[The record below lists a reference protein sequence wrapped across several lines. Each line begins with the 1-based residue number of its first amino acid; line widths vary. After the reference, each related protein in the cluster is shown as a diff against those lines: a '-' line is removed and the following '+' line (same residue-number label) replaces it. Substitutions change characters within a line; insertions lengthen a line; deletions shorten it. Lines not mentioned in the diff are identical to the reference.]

1 MTDSVSSRQQ
11 HSEEKSRA
19 LLSQKDYLF
28 ERLQLKEFEKQ
39 KLKPAD
45 VLQITAQS
53 VVCKQSCSEEEL
65 VQTFLQKLLLVDY
78 RARCIPIKEAASEVD
93 RVQSSAVNM
102 REDEAFSHFI
112 NKKKETTKNDL
123 VHPMDVQM
131 AVFHCSD
138 SFLKQLIVTKLSQC
152 QYALPLLVPDPF
164 TGKIE
169 FPLWAFR
176 QIKKSW
182 KSTDM
187 SGMISNN
194 SMPVYNAENP
204 MVAFFR
210 IGLISRSK
218 SKLINDLI
226 NEKHNTF
233 FHRDCQGSSTHRLLM
248 DGVVE
253 IAWYCP
259 SGKSTDHFTD
269 CVAFCNLHGD
279 AETLE
284 KQLEILTE
292 MSSVNV
298 VVLGDNITNNAIL
311 QKLFKG
317 PKPLVCLLCEDDSCV
332 SGSGNLKFKLGLKG
346 RNQATVS
353 EELRNTIKECL
364 TNQPSP
370 FRLEDVR
377 LKSTITTDENNPE
390 CKQGK
395 EAALQMIRLLEGMDL
410 CEIKRTYL
418 PCQGK
423 LWREWCKK
431 NKEQYRL
438 HGTSLEKE
446 SSEKHKEMDQIREQQ
461 YKQGLT
467 NLTELFIRTMNSG
480 SSVQNDYFH
489 KWVEI
494 LLDKLTADG
503 LSALHNEYDEKWS
516 KVLSLKRKHVKSEQ
530 MKDEQT
536 ELEMISEKLQA
547 STFGLEHILREMAQ
561 LYESFISVQTDNKG
575 CKEEVFSSLPKLAA
589 ELLTTGHPLELMD
602 GDAAHVPLVWV
613 SAVLD
618 ELSNKLGDQRVF
630 VLSVLG
636 IQSSG
641 KSTMLNAMFGLQ
653 FAVSAGRCTR
663 GAFMQLVKV
672 SEEMKGELTF
682 DYILVVDTEGLQAL
696 ELTGICTRHH
706 DNELATF
713 VVGLGNLTLINIFGE
728 NPSEMQD
735 ILQIVVQAFMR
746 MKKVRL
752 KPSCVFVHQNVTD
765 VAAGEKM
772 MEGRRRLQEKLDE
785 MTKLAAKEEVC
796 NADCFNDIIAFDVEK
811 DVKYFAQLWE
821 GSPPMA
827 PPNPCYSENILD
839 LKKNL
844 LHLGSNFHTMTKLTT
859 KNIKEVVEILE

>member
-1 MTDSVSSRQQ
+1 
-11 HSEEKSRA
+11 
-19 LLSQKDYLF
+19 
-28 ERLQLKEFEKQ
+28 
-39 KLKPAD
+39 
-45 VLQITAQS
+45 I
-53 VVCKQSCSEEEL
+53 
-65 VQTFLQKLLLVDY
+65 
-78 RARCIPIKEAASEVD
+78 
-93 RVQSSAVNM
+93 
-102 REDEAFSHFI
+102 
-112 NKKKETTKNDL
+112 
-123 VHPMDVQM
+123 
-131 AVFHCSD
+131 
-138 SFLKQLIVTKLSQC
+138 
-152 QYALPLLVPDPF
+152 
-164 TGKIE
+164 
-169 FPLWAFR
+169 
-176 QIKKSW
+176 
-182 KSTDM
+182 
-187 SGMISNN
+187 
-194 SMPVYNAENP
+194 
-204 MVAFFR
+204 
-210 IGLISRSK
+210 
-218 SKLINDLI
+218 
-226 NEKHNTF
+226 
-233 FHRDCQGSSTHRLLM
+233 
-248 DGVVE
+248 
-253 IAWYCP
+253 
-259 SGKSTDHFTD
+259 
-269 CVAFCNLHGD
+269 
-279 AETLE
+279 
-284 KQLEILTE
+284 
-292 MSSVNV
+292 
-298 VVLGDNITNNAIL
+298 
-311 QKLFKG
+311 
-317 PKPLVCLLCEDDSCV
+317 
-332 SGSGNLKFKLGLKG
+332 GSGNLKFKLGLKG
-346 RNQATVS
+346 RNQAAVS
-353 EELRNTIKECL
+353 EELRKTIKECL

-438 HGTSLEKE
+438 HGTNLEKE

-480 SSVQNDYFH
+480 SPVKNDYFH

-516 KVLSLKRKHVKSEQ
+516 KVLNLKRKHVKSEQ

-547 STFGLEHILREMAQ
+547 ATFGLEHILREMAQ
-561 LYESFISVQTDNKG
+561 LYESFISVQTDDKG
-575 CKEEVFSSLPKLAA
+575 CKDEVFSSLPKLAA
-589 ELLTTGHPLELMD
+589 ELLKTGHPLELMD

-663 GAFMQLVKV
+663 GAFMQLVK
-672 SEEMKGELTF
+672 
-682 DYILVVDTEGLQAL
+682 
-696 ELTGICTRHH
+696 LTGICTRHH

-765 VAAGEKM
+765 VAAEDKM

-796 NADCFNDIIAFDVEK
+796 DADCFNDIIAFDVEK
-811 DVKYFAQLWE
+811 DVKYFAH
-821 GSPPMA
+821 
-827 PPNPCYSENILD
+827 YSENILD
-839 LKKNL
+839 LKRNL
-844 LHLGSNFHTMTKLTT
+844 LHLGFKFSHHDSDSNQGPDYRPVDCSS
-859 KNIKEVVEILE
+859 E